1 MSVQLPDSRQVSDE
15 VLEALR
21 LRALR
26 ACELGLKQ
34 SEVANILGVA
44 RETVSRWWCAYQTD
58 GLEALPH
65 DRSGRPLGSGRLLS
79 DEQASRIR
87 QLLTEHSPEQ
97 LGIHSPL
104 WNRQAVRDLIAQ
116 EFGIELAVRTAGEYL
131 QRWGFTAQ
139 KPQRHAQHQDP
150 EEVREWLEETYPALE
165 ERASQEDAEI
175 HWADE
180 AGLAADEHPQ
190 QAYAPKGQPS
200 TMEVPKPHQRVNV
213 ITSISNTGQLFFM
226 TYQQT
231 LDAVL
236 FLLFLEGLLQTT
248 SKKVFLIVDRLRAH
262 QCAQVDAWLA
272 EHAERIELVYLP
284 AYYPEGNVIEYL
296 NHDLKQQVNAEGLP
310 QDKEQLQSNVH
321 KFLLWLRQMP
331 NRVMAYF
338 EHPEVAYAAL

>member
-34 SEVANILGVA
+34 SAVADILGVA
-44 RETVSRWWCAYQTD
+44 RETVSRWWCAYQQD

-65 DRSGRPLGSGRLLS
+65 ARTGRPLGSGRLLS

-104 WNRQAVRDLIAQ
+104 WNRKAVRDLIAK
-116 EFGIELAVRTAGEYL
+116 EFDIELAVRTVGEYL
-131 QRWGFTAQ
+131 QRWGLTAK
-139 KPQRHAQHQDP
+139 KPNRHSHHQDP
-150 EEVREWLEETYPALE
+150 EEVRQWIEETYPAIE
-165 ERASQEDAEI
+165 ERAGQEDAEI

-180 AGLAADEHPQ
+180 TGLAADEHPQ
-190 QAYAPKGQPS
+190 QAYAPKGQQS
-200 TMEVPKPHQRVNV
+200 TLEVPKPHQRVNV
-213 ITSISNTGQLFFM
+213 ITSISNTGQLFFL

-231 LDAVL
+231 LDAVV

-262 QCAQVDAWLA
+262 QCAKVDAWLA
-272 EHAERIELVYLP
+272 EHSDRMELFYLP

-296 NHDLKQQVNAEGLP
+296 NNDLKQQVNAEGLP
-310 QDKEQLQSNVH
+310 EDKEQLQSNVH